1 MAKANKVMMPAL
13 KHATKRLMKMS
24 PFLKNLALKNVLIAK
39 NTKAA
44 KT

>member
-1 MAKANKVMMPAL
+1 MLAL
-13 KHATKRLMKMS
+13 KQATSRPINRS